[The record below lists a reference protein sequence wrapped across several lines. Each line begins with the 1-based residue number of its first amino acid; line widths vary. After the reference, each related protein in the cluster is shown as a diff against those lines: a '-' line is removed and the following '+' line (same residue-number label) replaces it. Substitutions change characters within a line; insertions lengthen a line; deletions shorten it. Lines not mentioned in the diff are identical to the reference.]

1 MNIRDFVAESD
12 YIVLDG
18 AIGTQIYARGIPRGH
33 CYDEINISMPDVI
46 IAIHEEYLKAG
57 ARIIT
62 SNTFGANRLILEE
75 YFDLGEKTK
84 EINYYG
90 ARLAK
95 RAAKDKAFV
104 AGSMGPASRPLDR
117 DKTLDRDQAASLFK
131 EQAEALLEGG
141 VDMIL
146 LESFADPDE
155 LLAGIEAVKSIKP
168 DLYVLAS
175 MSFPGRGGLTLY
187 GRNPYEIAPRLDSS
201 AADVI
206 GTNCGAGPQSV
217 LEAVRKMGQ
226 VTSKDLLARP
236 NAGLAQFVRG
246 KFLYPA
252 NPDYFALSGRRFLEA
267 GVKLIGGCCGTTP
280 AHIEALFKTLEGL
293 KPGPR
298 KRLSISISR
307 HREKRLPEHITSP
320 LLPLLQ
326 KGSLIALSVD
336 PPRDPHLDRL
346 ADSIKPYSSSIHV
359 LSVTDSPLARPRM
372 SSIAAGKLLKDKLG
386 LDIIIH
392 YTCRD
397 RNILGIQSDLLGA
410 AALGLEN
417 ILALGGNPPSVG
429 DYPFATGVYDLTS
442 EGLVSL
448 ISSLNQGVDLLG
460 NPLGRQTRFL
470 TGVGAGIDT
479 EPKKL
484 MEEIGSKAARGAHFV
499 VTLPVFALEKAARS
513 LEALKELG
521 LPVIVGV
528 LPLVS
533 GQQAEYVH
541 FEVPGISIPQKYLKR
556 MEGLDGPEGE
566 KEGIRIA
573 REIID
578 RVRPLAA
585 GILLNPPEGRLH
597 ILEHIL

>member
-1 MNIRDFVAESD
+1 MTIHDFVDESD
-12 YIVLDG
+12 YVVLDG

-46 IAIHEEYLKAG
+46 LGIHEEYLKAG

-95 RAAKDKAFV
+95 RAAKKKAYV
-104 AGSMGPASRPLDR
+104 AGSMGPVSRPFDR
-117 DKTLDRDQAASLFK
+117 DKTLDRGQASALFK

-141 VDMIL
+141 ADLII

-155 LLAGIEAVKSIKP
+155 LLYGIEAVKSI
-168 DLYVLAS
+168 DSNLYVLAS
-175 MSFPGRGGLTLY
+175 MSFPARGGLTLY
-187 GRNPYEIAPRLDSS
+187 GRNPYEITPRLDSS
-201 AADVI
+201 SADVI

-280 AHIEALFKTLEGL
+280 AHIDALAKTLEGL
-293 KPGPR
+293 KPGGR
-298 KRLSISISR
+298 KRLNISVSR
-307 HREKRLPEHITSP
+307 HREKRLPEHITSS
-320 LLPLLQ
+320 LLPLLK

-336 PPRDPHLDRL
+336 PPRDPYLDRL
-346 ADSIKPYSSSIHV
+346 ADSIKPYASSIHV
-359 LSVTDSPLARPRM
+359 LNVTDSPLARPRM
-372 SSIAAGKLLKDKLG
+372 SSIASGKLLKDKLG
-386 LDIIIH
+386 LNIIIH

-470 TGVGAGIDT
+470 SGIGAGVDT
-479 EPKKL
+479 DPKNL
-484 MEEIGSKAARGAHFV
+484 LEEIEGKAARGARFIV
-499 VTLPVFALEKAARS
+499 SRPVFAIEKALRG
-513 LEALKELG
+513 LEALKKTK
-521 LPVIVGV
+521 LPVIIGV

-533 GQQAEYVH
+533 GRQAEYVH
-541 FEVPGISIPQKYLKR
+541 FEVPGITIPKKYLKR
-556 MEGLDGPEGE
+556 MEGLEGREGE
-566 KEGIRIA
+566 KEGILIA
-573 REIID
+573 KEIINKL
-578 RVRPLAA
+578 RPLSS
-585 GILLNPPEGRLH
+585 GILINPPEGRLH

>member
-1 MNIRDFVAESD
+1 MTIHDFVDESD
-12 YIVLDG
+12 YVVLDG

-46 IAIHEEYLKAG
+46 LGIHEEYLKAG

-95 RAAKDKAFV
+95 RAAKKKAYV
-104 AGSMGPASRPLDR
+104 AGSMGPVSRPFDR
-117 DKTLDRDQAASLFK
+117 DKTLDRGQASALFK

-141 VDMIL
+141 ADLII

-155 LLAGIEAVKSIKP
+155 LLYGIEAVKSI
-168 DLYVLAS
+168 DSNLYVLAS
-175 MSFPGRGGLTLY
+175 MSFPARGGLTLY
-187 GRNPYEIAPRLDSS
+187 GRNPYEITPRLDSS
-201 AADVI
+201 PADVI

-280 AHIEALFKTLEGL
+280 AHIDALAKTLEGL
-293 KPGPR
+293 KPGGR
-298 KRLSISISR
+298 KRLNISVSR
-307 HREKRLPEHITSP
+307 HREKRLPEHITSS
-320 LLPLLQ
+320 LLPLLK

-336 PPRDPHLDRL
+336 PPRDPYLDRL
-346 ADSIKPYSSSIHV
+346 ADSIKPYASSIHV
-359 LSVTDSPLARPRM
+359 LNVTDSPLARPRM
-372 SSIAAGKLLKDKLG
+372 SSIASGKLLKDKLG
-386 LDIIIH
+386 LNIIIH

-470 TGVGAGIDT
+470 SGIGAGVDT
-479 EPKKL
+479 DPKNL
-484 MEEIGSKAARGAHFV
+484 LEEIEGKAARGARFIV
-499 VTLPVFALEKAARS
+499 SRPVFAIEKALRG
-513 LEALKELG
+513 LEALKKTK
-521 LPVIVGV
+521 LPVIIGV

-533 GQQAEYVH
+533 GRQAEYVH
-541 FEVPGISIPQKYLKR
+541 FEVPGITIPKKYLKR
-556 MEGLDGPEGE
+556 MEGLEGREGE
-566 KEGIRIA
+566 KEGILIA
-573 REIID
+573 KEIINKL
-578 RVRPLAA
+578 RPLSS
-585 GILLNPPEGRLH
+585 GILINPPEGRLH